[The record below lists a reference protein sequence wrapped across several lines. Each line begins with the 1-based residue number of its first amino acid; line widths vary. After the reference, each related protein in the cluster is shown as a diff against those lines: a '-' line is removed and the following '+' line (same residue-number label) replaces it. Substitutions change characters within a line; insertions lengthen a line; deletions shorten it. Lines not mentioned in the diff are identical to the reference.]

1 MTIEQ
6 LIEYMKIHLI
16 SLSQDQD
23 ELTKTMT
30 NLDENSKQ
38 YKDLDFH
45 RYRKFFKSDFVEEF
59 ENKEV
64 AVESVNEQTSNMV
77 LVDVKGIL
85 NKKEAEEYGYM
96 YWRL

>member
-38 YKDLDFH
+38 YKDLDFEYNWLSGQLVGIH
-45 RYRKFFKSDFVEEF
+45 HILEIAERK
-59 ENKEV
+59 
-64 AVESVNEQTSNMV
+64 
-77 LVDVKGIL
+77 I
-85 NKKEAEEYGYM
+85 
-96 YWRL
+96 

>member
-38 YKDLDFH
+38 YKDLDFEYNWLSGQLVGIH
-45 RYRKFFKSDFVEEF
+45 HIL
-59 ENKEV
+59 EV
-64 AVESVNEQTSNMV
+64 AER
-77 LVDVKGIL
+77 KI
-85 NKKEAEEYGYM
+85 
-96 YWRL
+96 